1 MGRQIGSEERRLKD
15 LLIQIGKL
23 LNEARLTDCGVAL
36 LATPLPVAVSVEQA
50 ASLLGVA
57 PSTVDEYVRAGT
69 LPHFRL
75 GRRKLVLLESLH
87 TFAKKLEEAQ
97 MAADD
102 ATGGSWR

>member
-1 MGRQIGSEERRLKD
+1 MGTRIGSEEQRLKH
-15 LLIQIGKL
+15 LLGQIGKL
-23 LNEARLTDCGVAL
+23 VGQAGLTDYGVSL
-36 LATPLPVAVSVEQA
+36 VATPLPVAISIEQA

-69 LPHFRL
+69 LPHFRM

-97 MAADD
+97 MAAED